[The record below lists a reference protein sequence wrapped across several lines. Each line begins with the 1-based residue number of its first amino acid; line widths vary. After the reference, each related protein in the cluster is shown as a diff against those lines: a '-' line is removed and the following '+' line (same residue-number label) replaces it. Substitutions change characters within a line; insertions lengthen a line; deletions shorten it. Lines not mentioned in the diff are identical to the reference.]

1 MQDEFRQAMLAYI
14 ETLDRAIA
22 VDEKLADDLAA
33 LADAIGSDPSQSS
46 LRAAMLQDVH
56 QHRANAVRWREQV
69 AALKDE
75 FADRRTA
82 RTAG

>member
-1 MQDEFRQAMLAYI
+1 MQHEFRQAMLAYI

-33 LADAIGSDPSQSS
+33 LAAAISDDPSQSS

-56 QHRANAVRWREQV
+56 EHRANAVKWRAQV
-69 AALKDE
+69 GALKE
-75 FADRRTA
+75 QCER
-82 RTAG
+82 